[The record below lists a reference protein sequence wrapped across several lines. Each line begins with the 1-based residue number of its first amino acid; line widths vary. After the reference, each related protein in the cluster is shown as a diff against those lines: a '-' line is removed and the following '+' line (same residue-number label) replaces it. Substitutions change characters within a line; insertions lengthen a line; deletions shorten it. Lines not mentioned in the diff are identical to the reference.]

1 MIEFYLPLIFMRS
14 ITIMIIVKESIRIDE
29 VKNMLGN
36 FFTDMVKGVVYVEK
50 KELALDAELHSDLE
64 SLLIENGSLQN
75 DLWGINIYPNLDD
88 EDFLEFDSLINIRP
102 SDNNKSR
109 YVENESIRNEIIKIV
124 NNLII
129 R

>member
-1 MIEFYLPLIFMRS
+1 
-14 ITIMIIVKESIRIDE
+14 MIIVKESIRIDE

-36 FFTDMVKGVVYVEK
+36 FFTDMVKGVVDVEK

-102 SDNNKSR
+102 SDNNKSI
-109 YVENESIRNEIIKIV
+109 YLENESIRNEIIKIV

>member
-36 FFTDMVKGVVYVEK
+36 FFTDMLKGVVDVEK